1 MIPKKR
7 CLPKGDHWSAALYL
21 GKRDSSSSF
30 QRNTMQLIINANAE
44 FFWKLTNKN
53 LPVFLSQ
60 PTIWDYK
67 CSRLTLLLISGSMLD
82 HSAFTGDRQSKQS
95 AIRNSWKL
103 SLHPNSKRNKC
114 DQVRRSDGTPMSAA
128 PMSDPIRTAADVQ
141 ILRARSK
148 CAVVTEEISVRRKL
162 LKGGGGLCAWG
173 TGGSTCSGFCRWQ
186 LGLSR
191 YRFVLFYPG
200 AVVHL
205 PLLLSVTDAF

>member
-1 MIPKKR
+1 
-7 CLPKGDHWSAALYL
+7 
-21 GKRDSSSSF
+21 
-30 QRNTMQLIINANAE
+30 MQTPR
-44 FFWKLTNKN
+44 FSWKLTNKN
-53 LPVFLSQ
+53 LPVFLSK
-60 PTIWDYK
+60 PTISAYK
-67 CSRLTLLLISGSMLD
+67 CSRLTLLLISGSMLY

-103 SLHPNSKRNKC
+103 SLHPNSDRNKR
-114 DQVRRSDGTPMSAA
+114 DQVRRSDGTPMRAV
-128 PMSDPIRTAADVQ
+128 PMSDPIRRAAAVQ

-162 LKGGGGLCAWG
+162 LKGGLCVWG

-205 PLLLSVTDAF
+205 LLLLCVTDAF